1 VVLATVLADLI
12 RFSASIGQNL
22 NLVQAGGGNTSLK
35 DNGVLWVKASGKW
48 LARAD
53 QEEMFV
59 PAPLDDV
66 LRSID
71 DGREYASESRTPSG
85 TLLRPSVE
93 TTMHAV
99 LPHRVVVH
107 VHSVN
112 TIAWAVE
119 ENAAEALRPR
129 LEGLRWVWLPYVHPG
144 VQLARAIRDLLSRT
158 PDVLVLGNHGLV
170 IGAGDCDGASALLAD
185 VERRLERGRR
195 PAPAARLD
203 EVHGL
208 APAGFRLPPDD
219 EVHAIAT
226 DSYSATIVS
235 QGLLYPDQ
243 CVYLGPAAMI
253 RDDTP
258 AKQALDRFAAAYSM
272 VPKYL
277 VAPGRGILISEQINR
292 AGWELLIA
300 LKRVLERL
308 DPDRGVQFLDGADV
322 SRLMNWDAERYR
334 IAVGGRDRLEEL
346 PHEAI
351 HWQSR

>member
-1 VVLATVLADLI
+1 MFADLV
-12 RFSASIGQNL
+12 RFSASIGQDL
-22 NLVQAGGGNTSLK
+22 NLAQAGGGNTSLK

-59 PAPLDDV
+59 PAPLEDV
-66 LRSID
+66 LRSVD
-71 DGREYASESRTPSG
+71 DGREYTTESRTASG
-85 TLLRPSVE
+85 ALLRPSVE

-99 LPHRVVVH
+99 LPHSVVVH

-119 ENAAEALRPR
+119 QNAADALRPR
-129 LEGLRWVWLPYVHPG
+129 LDGLRWAWLPYVHPG
-144 VQLARAIRDLLSRT
+144 VQLARAIRDLPGRT

-170 IGAGDCDGASALLAD
+170 IGAGDCDRANALLVD
-185 VERRLERGRR
+185 VERRLERSGRTAP
-195 PAPAARLD
+195 PAMVD
-203 EVHGL
+203 ELQEL

-226 DSYSATIVS
+226 DSYSGSIVS
-235 QGLLYPDQ
+235 QGMLYPDQ
-243 CVYLGPAAMI
+243 CVYLGPAAII
-253 RDDTP
+253 REGAP
-258 AKQALDRFAAAYSM
+258 AEQSVNNFVRAYSM
-272 VPKYL
+272 APKYL
-277 VAPGRGILISEQINR
+277 VAPGKGILISEELNR

-308 DPDRGVQFLDGADV
+308 DPDTGVQFLDTAEV

-334 IAVGGRDRLEEL
+334 IAVAGHYRLEEL
-346 PHEAI
+346 PRAGKI
-351 HWQSR
+351 SRD

>member
-1 VVLATVLADLI
+1 MLADLI
-12 RFSASIGQNL
+12 RFSASIGQDL

-53 QEEMFV
+53 QEDMFV
-59 PAPLDDV
+59 PAPLENV

-71 DGREYASESRTPSG
+71 DGREYVSESRTALG

-119 ENAAEALRPR
+119 ENAADALRPR

-144 VQLARAIRDLLSRT
+144 VRLARAIRDLLGAA

-170 IGAGDCDGASALLAD
+170 IGAGDCDSASALLAD
-185 VERRLERGRR
+185 VERRLERRKRR
-195 PAPAARLD
+195 APPARVD
-203 EVHGL
+203 ELHKL

-226 DSYSATIVS
+226 DSYSASVVG

-243 CVYLGPAAMI
+243 CVYLGAPAII

-258 AKQALDRFAAAYSM
+258 AKKAVDQFAAAYSM
-272 VPKYL
+272 IPKYL
-277 VAPGRGILISEQINR
+277 VAPGKGILISEELNR

-300 LKRVLERL
+300 LERVLQRL
-308 DPDRGVQFLDGADV
+308 DPDRGVHFLDAAEV

-334 IAVGGRDRLEEL
+334 IAVGGRYLLEEL
-346 PHEAI
+346 PHRGKA
-351 HWQSR
+351 SRD